1 MACIIERLAEPI
13 TPITQ
18 GERDYAEIQH
28 KPEPKRIPK
37 YYFRHKDTGAE
48 YSWIEGAF
56 SPPGY
61 QYPGYAVVI
70 GMDRHEHPEH
80 KTHFIR
86 GLEEFE
92 TEHQTDIEG
101 LIKGC
106 MVLKGKYGAYPLL
119 EQGFYSELTEATSE
133 RVYNTISRLYGEK
146 SEFWPIPGPYSD
158 HPQWFQQYMM
168 TLAHYKRILDI
179 NRCPKLK
186 SYMLMIKDGK
196 LLLRMKPEDNPAIAA
211 IGYGVS
217 TLIHMRPWQF
227 QSYDA
232 VWEMEGEY

>member
-1 MACIIERLAEPI
+1 MSLVIERLAEPI

-18 GERDYAEIQH
+18 GERDYAEIQQ
-28 KPEPKRIPK
+28 KPQPERIPK
-37 YYFRHKDTGAE
+37 YYFRHKETGAE

-61 QYPGYAVVI
+61 QYPGYAVII
-70 GMDRHEHPEH
+70 GMDRQEDPKY

-92 TEHQTDIEG
+92 TEQLTDIEG

-106 MVLKGKYGAYPLL
+106 IALKGKYGAYPLL

-146 SEFWPIPGPYSD
+146 SEFWPIPGPYSE
-158 HPQWFQQYMM
+158 HPQSFQQYVM
-168 TLAHYKRILDI
+168 TLAHYKKILDI
-179 NRCPKLK
+179 SQCPKLK
-186 SYMLMIKDGK
+186 NYMLMIKDGRD
-196 LLLRMKPEDNPAIAA
+196 LLKMKPEENPAIAA
-211 IGYGVS
+211 IAYAVS

-227 QSYDA
+227 ESYDA
-232 VWEMEGEY
+232 VWEMEDEY

>member
-1 MACIIERLAEPI
+1 MAPIIERLAEPM

-18 GERDYAEIQH
+18 GERDYALIQQ
-28 KPEPKRIPK
+28 KPEPERVPK
-37 YYFRHKDTGAE
+37 YYFRHKETGAE

-56 SPPGY
+56 SPPGF

-70 GMDRHEHPEH
+70 GMDRHEHPDY

-106 MVLKGKYGAYPLL
+106 MALKAKYGAYPLL
-119 EQGFYSELTEATSE
+119 EQGFYTELTEATSE

-146 SEFWPIPGPYSD
+146 SEFWPIPGPYSE
-158 HPQWFQQYMM
+158 HPKWFQQYVM
-168 TLAHYKRILDI
+168 TLAHYKKILDI
-179 NRCPKLK
+179 GQCPKLK
-186 SYMLMIKDGK
+186 NYMLMVKDGK

-211 IGYGVS
+211 IAYAVS
-217 TLIHMRPWQF
+217 ELVLKRPWQF
-227 QSYDA
+227 QYYDS
-232 VWEMEGEY
+232 VWEMEDEY